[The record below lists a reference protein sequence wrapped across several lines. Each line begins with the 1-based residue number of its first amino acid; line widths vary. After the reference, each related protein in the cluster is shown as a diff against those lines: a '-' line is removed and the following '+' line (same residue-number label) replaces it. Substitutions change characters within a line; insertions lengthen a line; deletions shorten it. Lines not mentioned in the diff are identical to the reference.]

1 MSHFEKRKTVINTEM
16 FKMMI
21 LEVITVVDNIHVYIY
36 EYTYIY
42 TICMYM
48 YTYTCAHTH

>member
-21 LEVITVVDNIHVYIY
+21 LEVITVVDNIHVYITGKSMLY
-36 EYTYIY
+36 FLQ
-42 TICMYM
+42 
-48 YTYTCAHTH
+48 